1 LKALG
6 RCVRRRRA
14 GDHANE
20 SNSAS
25 CQASSDLRSTSATSD
40 NDWRNWVAV
49 HGNDQLAL
57 EDIRGI
63 GQTIGVT
70 FRGDVENMFSVLT
83 RTGSNKGETSGHQ
96 KWKGSQKEK
105 RC

>member
-1 LKALG
+1 M
-6 RCVRRRRA
+6 
-14 GDHANE
+14 
-20 SNSAS
+20 
-25 CQASSDLRSTSATSD
+25 
-40 NDWRNWVAV
+40 
-49 HGNDQLAL
+49 

-83 RTGSNKGETSGHQ
+83 RTWSNKGETSGHQ